1 MVGGASPFL
10 PAAPIGPAELA
21 RLRQRAIFECCK
33 WDPQVE
39 DVSTLSPLPLLLPRT
54 TWEEL
59 AALAERLAAEAE
71 RAEREILARPALAGA
86 LGLPRAIR
94 RALTRTDLAPS
105 RGAARVV
112 RFDFHRTAEGWRISE
127 ANSDVPG
134 GFNEASGY
142 SRLVA
147 REVAGTPEVS
157 TPEVTPAGDPAGQLA
172 DAIAAAVRPG
182 GRVALVHATAYTDD
196 RQVMVF
202 LARQLAERRLRP
214 LLLGPDHVL
223 WQGGRAFA
231 SGAGEAG
238 PIDFVYRFFPGEWL
252 PGLGRRSGWPCYLR
266 GGVTPIA
273 NPAFA
278 LATQSKRFPL
288 IWDHLS
294 SSLPTWRTL
303 LPETV
308 DPRDADWRGSDR
320 WVVKPALG
328 RVGDGIGMAGV
339 TPETEQ
345 RTIARAVRFFPR
357 RWVAQRRFTAVP
369 LATAEGAVYPCL
381 GIYTVD
387 GRAAGAYG
395 RLARLPLIN
404 HLAQDAAVLVVDA
417 NARGAAA

>member
-10 PAAPIGPAELA
+10 PATPIAPADFS
-21 RLRQRAIFECCK
+21 RLHQRAIFECCK

-39 DVSTLSPLPLLLPRT
+39 DVSTLSPLPLLLPRR

-71 RAEREILARPALAGA
+71 TAETEILARPARARA

-94 RALTRTDLAPS
+94 RALARTDLAPS

-112 RFDFHRTAEGWRISE
+112 RFDFHCTTEGWRISE

-147 REVAGTPEVS
+147 REVSDAS
-157 TPEVTPAGDPAGQLA
+157 PAGDPAGRLA

-202 LARQLAERRLRP
+202 LARQLAERGLRP
-214 LLLGPDHVL
+214 VLLAPDHVI
-223 WQGGRAFA
+223 WHQGRAFA

-238 PIDFVYRFFPGEWL
+238 PIDFVFRFFPGEWL
-252 PGLGRRSGWPCYLR
+252 PGLGRKSGWQRYLR

-288 IWDHLS
+288 VWDRLS
-294 SSLPTWRTL
+294 SSLPTWRAL

-308 DPRDADWRGSDR
+308 DPRDAEWRGSDR

-357 RWVAQRRFTAVP
+357 RWVAQQRFVAVP
-369 LATAEGAVYPCL
+369 LATAHGAVYPCL

-395 RLARLPLIN
+395 RLARRPLID
-404 HLAQDAAVLVVDA
+404 HLAQDAAVLVVDTKVQ
-417 NARGAAA
+417 GAAA